1 MYSPLGFIKNSY
13 NPVRSKVVI
22 GCTIILAVV
31 SFSGVYLVARSGS
44 RADTSGLSTIVDDN
58 FNYIDLPDV
67 VDAKPVNG
75 RLPGVKNLFSLESTI
90 PVKDRIT
97 TTSFMFR
104 GDFSSPI
111 HDLFVL
117 HKRALKICDK
127 DTKADGCDIKLANN
141 YTWFTLGAKLLDTLE
156 ILCKVD
162 DDKKTDFYIKYDDDL
177 LMSETKLEEII
188 RKMASTRCQFAGG
201 IALDFPYYWAVGQ
214 IYIFKSNTD
223 AIVFAP
229 DTGANADPGIV
240 TILGDS
246 DDDNY
251 SCTITV
257 DVTVTG
263 STLPYCDESSL
274 WLSDIGDLDSDSG
287 IDSSSA
293 TTSSKKSAC
302 PPSHFMAGLYT
313 AAFAAALAV
322 ANVALF

>member
-214 IYIFKSNTD
+214 IYIFKRSIFDTACRNLPTFAREGLHSEDILMGRLINSTNT
-223 AIVFAP
+223 
-229 DTGANADPGIV
+229 NAFCS
-240 TILGDS
+240 L
-246 DDDNY
+246 
-251 SCTITV
+251 
-257 DVTVTG
+257 
-263 STLPYCDESSL
+263 ESPKNHWHASYN
-274 WLSDIGDLDSDSG
+274 DQRVEIKYH
-287 IDSSSA
+287 IQ
-293 TTSSKKSAC
+293 
-302 PPSHFMAGLYT
+302 H
-313 AAFAAALAV
+313 
-322 ANVALF
+322 NE

>member
-1 MYSPLGFIKNSY
+1 MAKIMHIKALSQI
-13 NPVRSKVVI
+13 VLVS
-22 GCTIILAVV
+22 LAAM
-31 SFSGVYLVARSGS
+31 SG
-44 RADTSGLSTIVDDN
+44 
-58 FNYIDLPDV
+58 
-67 VDAKPVNG
+67 
-75 RLPGVKNLFSLESTI
+75 
-90 PVKDRIT
+90 
-97 TTSFMFR
+97 
-104 GDFSSPI
+104 
-111 HDLFVL
+111 
-117 HKRALKICDK
+117 ALAQD
-127 DTKADGCDIKLANN
+127 
-141 YTWFTLGAKLLDTLE
+141 
-156 ILCKVD
+156 
-162 DDKKTDFYIKYDDDL
+162 
-177 LMSETKLEEII
+177 
-188 RKMASTRCQFAGG
+188 
-201 IALDFPYYWAVGQ
+201 
-214 IYIFKSNTD
+214 SNTD